1 MKIMIHLIIKIKIK
15 NEGESDDANANNNEN
30 KIKLNKSDKKNMY
43 SSSKIFLLDDSN
55 SNAENDVNID
65 KKNDDNNKNNI
76 LTLNKQH
83 EKIIESKLL
92 KEK

>member
-1 MKIMIHLIIKIKIK
+1 
-15 NEGESDDANANNNEN
+15 
-30 KIKLNKSDKKNMY
+30 MY

-55 SNAENDVNID
+55 SNEENDVNID
-65 KKNDDNNKNNI
+65 EKNDDNNKNI
-76 LTLNKQH
+76 LTLNKKH